1 MEVQYNL
8 NNLAFIYAAI
18 KCQDINK
25 IIMDH
30 KNEKY
35 NSSIFNLYS
44 YFYSDE
50 CHRFSQISHDYFMI
64 QFNMHLVINQINQI
78 NQNNQNNQI
87 NQINQINDQ

>member
-8 NNLAFIYAAI
+8 NNPAFIHATI
-18 KCQDINK
+18 KCQDVNK

-50 CHRFSQISHDYFMI
+50 RREFSHRGHDYFI
-64 QFNMHLVINQINQI
+64 QQFNMHLVINQINQI
-78 NQNNQNNQI
+78 N
-87 NQINQINDQ
+87 DQLFL